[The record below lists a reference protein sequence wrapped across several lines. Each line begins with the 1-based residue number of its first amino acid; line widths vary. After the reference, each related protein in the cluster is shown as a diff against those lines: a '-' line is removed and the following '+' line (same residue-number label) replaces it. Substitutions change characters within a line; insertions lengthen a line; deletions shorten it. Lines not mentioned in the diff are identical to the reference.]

1 MVVTKIWGT
10 TTSGNCSLGSALYD
24 IMPASVM
31 IIVMMKMLVRLS
43 IDQLVGL
50 NSCMVEK

>member
-1 MVVTKIWGT
+1 MVVTNDRGT

-24 IMPASVM
+24 IIPASVM
-31 IIVMMKMLVRLS
+31 IMVMIKMLVRLS

-50 NSCMVEK
+50 NSFMT